1 MNLSPEES
9 AVLSRLPERYRDIET
24 RNVLRMAERERKEW
38 LVRQRI
44 VMGCMDAVEAA
55 NNGQEHPQL
64 NQMVPRTLQRI
75 AHLETSIRPPAP
87 QWIVDKKREKVA
99 EGWHRAAQNG
109 GIPGIIIPTANTQGR
124 GGFGD

>member
-1 MNLSPEES
+1 MELSPEES

-44 VMGCMDAVEAA
+44 VMGCMDAVEAG
-55 NNGQEHPQL
+55 NKGQEHSQL
-64 NQMVPRTLQRI
+64 NQMIPRTRQRI
-75 AHLETSIRPPAP
+75 VHLETSIRPPAP

-99 EGWHRAAQNG
+99 EGWRRIAQNG
-109 GIPGIIIPTANTQGR
+109 GIQGIIIPTANTQGN

>member
-24 RNVLRMAERERKEW
+24 RNVLRMAERERREW

-44 VMGCMDAVEAA
+44 VMGCMDAVEAGSK
-55 NNGQEHPQL
+55 GQEHPRL
-64 NQMVPRTLQRI
+64 NQMIPRTLQRI
-75 AHLETSIRPPAP
+75 AHQETSIRPPAP
-87 QWIVDKKREKVA
+87 QWIVDRKKAEVA
-99 EGWHRAAQNG
+99 EGWRRLAQNG
-109 GIPGIIIPTANTQGR
+109 GFTESAIPTANTQGR